1 MKVVATIEARMTS
14 SRLPGKPL
22 CDLNGKPMIQ
32 RTYES
37 VIKWDKWEK
46 VYVATD
52 SNRIKD
58 KCDELNIPCLMTS
71 DVHTDCL
78 DRASEVVDIL
88 ESCGKGGDRY
98 VVIQGDE
105 PLISPKHIDEVVNYH
120 LKNLKSEIILPT
132 IKINP
137 LINQNLIKV
146 ITNLSNNVLFLSRAQ
161 IPFEFKNI
169 NKNMK
174 KHLSIISFKPDALK
188 KFAQHKQTP
197 LEKIEDI
204 ELLRALEIGI
214 NIKSINLKGDSFS
227 VDIKNDYYRA
237 KKMMLTD
244 KYFKIY
250 KS

>member
-1 MKVVATIEARMTS
+1 MKYIGIIPARYSS

-105 PLISPKHIDEVVNYH
+105 PLFNSNTLNVDLTPEVVNFYTEVKEAHDLYNPNSVKVVISNLNKALYFSRYTIPYH
-120 LKNLKSEIILPT
+120 DEKTRRTNQKLMCLK
-132 IKINP
+132 
-137 LINQNLIKV
+137 
-146 ITNLSNNVLFLSRAQ
+146 Q
-161 IPFEFKNI
+161 IGVYSHPICFFVNFR
-169 NKNMK
+169 NFVTQSL
-174 KHLSIISFKPDALK
+174 HF
-188 KFAQHKQTP
+188 F
-197 LEKIEDI
+197 
-204 ELLRALEIGI
+204 
-214 NIKSINLKGDSFS
+214 
-227 VDIKNDYYRA
+227 
-237 KKMMLTD
+237 
-244 KYFKIY
+244 
-250 KS
+250 